1 MSPICGPPRAWL
13 NTQLTERTILVTR
26 DDTAGT
32 YVTER
37 VRSVQNIAKP
47 QIPELVSIW
56 AMEPLHVIQINLEI
70 PKKEKP
76 VIKKILVAVDHFM
89 RYIQAYVTSNETA
102 HTVATTLYQ
111 EYFSVF
117 GFPRKLVSARE
128 SASLHSNFFHVIEDR
143 QTLQF

>member
-1 MSPICGPPRAWL
+1 MSPICGPPRVWL
-13 NTQLTERTILVTR
+13 NTRLTERTILLIR
-26 DDTAGT
+26 DDTADA

-47 QIPELVSIW
+47 QIPELVSVW
-56 AMEPLHVIQINLEI
+56 AKEPLHVIHIKLEI
-70 PKKEKP
+70 PEKEKP
-76 VIKKILVAVDHFM
+76 VIKKILVVVDHFM

-102 HTVATTLYQ
+102 HTVTTTLYH

-128 SASLHSNFFHVIEDR
+128 SASVHSDFCHAIEDR